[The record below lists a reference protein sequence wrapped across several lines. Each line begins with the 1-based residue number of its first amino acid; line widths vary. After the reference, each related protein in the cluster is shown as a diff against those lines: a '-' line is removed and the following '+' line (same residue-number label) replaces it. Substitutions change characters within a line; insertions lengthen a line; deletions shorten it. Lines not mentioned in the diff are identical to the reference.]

1 MKNSVIRSLIQA
13 LQPPA
18 ETPPLDTSLQE
29 SPGRSRGDAA
39 RDAGDFAGAVEGY
52 REHLVLHP
60 NDFPIWVQLGH
71 MLKDTGRPVEADH
84 AYGRALVLRPDDA
97 DLLLHA
103 GSLRLSLGKPKA
115 AVKLLR
121 RCAETNPSGD
131 VLAKLMTAEVAKHLT
146 DGDRRMIAA
155 AVSRS
160 LSSRLTGLTL
170 HGCSGLVPFGDGRF
184 RFSDD
189 DPQLTFG
196 LDDLGEQTR
205 LAGLRITMRSEARP
219 VRGRLYVDFGDG
231 IDATESLWLAGKAGT
246 STVDIVVP
254 LAEPGLIRS
263 VRWDPDDK
271 TNDVTIES
279 LSLAPLDF
287 DVALATV
294 TANLPPDVDLTPDA
308 TGARAVLA
316 QPRMTAAEAQ
326 RIIRLLTSHLRA
338 QDNGYAIW
346 RRRWIEP
353 RAEDYPRIQ
362 ALTEALAVKPT
373 FSFVIPVYNPPIQ
386 LLKECIDSLLA
397 QTYPH
402 FEICLADDRSPDPR
416 VLETL
421 QRYAQRDPRIKIAAR
436 AANGHISAASN
447 SALALA
453 TGDFVVL
460 VDHDDVIP
468 DYALFVVADHIN
480 RYPNAQVL
488 FSDEDKI
495 TVSGDRFE
503 PYFKGTFDPWL
514 MFGHNMVS
522 HLGVY
527 RRDLLERIGG
537 FRLGLEG
544 SQDYDLLLRCWEQV
558 GDDAIVHIPHVLYH
572 WRVIPGSTS
581 ISADQKGYAITAAQN
596 AINGHFARTGTPLLS
611 VDGFAPGT
619 TAIQRTRNDEALV
632 SIIIPTRDGLDDL
645 SACIASILRHD
656 HRATEILIVDNG
668 SEQPETLAYL
678 EDLAQRG
685 VATILRHP
693 QPFNFSEINNLAAA
707 QARGEV
713 LCFLNN
719 DTETVT
725 KDWLDRARILLTLPQ
740 VGVVGARLLYPDGA
754 IQHFGVHVGT
764 ADHGV
769 ASHPHHGQPANHPGY
784 FGKARLTQQF
794 SAVTAACLFIR
805 RAVFDQV
812 GGFDPDLRVAYNDV
826 DLCLKV
832 RKAGLQVVADAGLVL
847 IHKESR
853 TRGSD
858 ADGEKAARLEREAA
872 LMRERWGTTLAEDPF
887 YSPNHALDGHFG
899 LANPPRVPMPWR
911 EGDRDEAS
919 PRPFAG
925 RKGPKRVAIAASAG

>member
-13 LQPPA
+13 FQPPT
-18 ETPPLDTSLQE
+18 ELPPPDTSLQE
-29 SPGRSRGDAA
+29 SPGRTRGDAA
-39 RDAGDFAGAVEGY
+39 RDAGDPAGAVEGY
-52 REHLVLHP
+52 QAHLDLHP
-60 NDFPIWVQLGH
+60 NDFAIWVQLGH
-71 MLKDTGRPVEADH
+71 MLKDTGHPLEADE

-97 DLLLHA
+97 DLLLHC
-103 GSLRLSLGKPKA
+103 GSLRLALGRPKA

-121 RCAETNPSGD
+121 RCAERKPSGD
-131 VLAKLMTAEVAKHLT
+131 VLAQMSLPELASHLT

-160 LSSRLTGLTL
+160 LSSHMTGLTL
-170 HGCSGLVPFGDGRF
+170 QSCSGLVPFGGGRF

-189 DPQLTFG
+189 DPQLTLR
-196 LDDLGEQTR
+196 LDRLADDVR
-205 LAGLRITMRSEARP
+205 LAGLKIVMRSEGSP
-219 VRGRLYVDFGDG
+219 VRGRLYMDFGGG
-231 IDATESLWLAGKAGT
+231 IDTTENLWLAGKAG
-246 STVDIVVP
+246 SSIVDIVVP
-254 LAEPGLIRS
+254 LAEPGLIRT

-271 TNDVTIES
+271 ANEVTIES
-279 LSLAPLDF
+279 LSLVPLDF
-287 DVALATV
+287 ETALATV
-294 TANLPPDVDLTPDA
+294 TANLPVDADLGPDA
-308 TGARAVLA
+308 DAARTALA
-316 QPRMTAAEAQ
+316 QPRMTAVDAQ
-326 RIIRLLTSHLRA
+326 RTMRLLTSHLRG

-346 RRRWIEP
+346 RRRWVEP
-353 RAEDYPRIQ
+353 RAEDYPRIR

-402 FEICLADDRSPDPR
+402 LEICLADDRSPDPR

-421 QRYAQRDPRIKIAAR
+421 ERYARRDPRIKIAAR

-447 SALALA
+447 SAIALA
-453 TGDFVVL
+453 TGEFVVL

-468 DYALFVVADHIN
+468 DYALFVVADYIN
-480 RYPNAQVL
+480 RHPHAQVL

-527 RRDLLERIGG
+527 RRDLLDKVGG

-544 SQDYDLLLRCWEQV
+544 SQDYDLLLRCWEEV

-572 WRVIPGSTS
+572 WRVTPGSTS
-581 ISADQKGYAITAAQN
+581 ISADQKSYAITAAQN
-596 AINGHFARTGTPLLS
+596 AINGHFSRTGTPLLS

-619 TAIQRTRNDEALV
+619 SAIRRTRNDEALV
-632 SIIIPTRDGLDDL
+632 SIIIPTRDGLEDL

-678 EDLAQRG
+678 EDLDRRG
-685 VATILRHP
+685 VARILRHP

-707 QARGEV
+707 QARGDI

-754 IQHFGVHVGT
+754 IQHFGVHIGT
-764 ADHGV
+764 AEHGV
-769 ASHPHHGQPANHPGY
+769 ASHPHHGHPGSHPGY

-805 RAVFDQV
+805 REVFDRI
-812 GGFDPDLRVAYNDV
+812 GGFDPQLRVAYNDV

-832 RKAGLQVVADAGLVL
+832 RREGLQIVGDAGLVL

-858 ADGEKAARLEREAA
+858 VDGEKAARLEREAA
-872 LMRERWGTTLAEDPF
+872 LMRERWSQTLARDPF
-887 YSPNHALDGHFG
+887 YSPNHSLDGQFG
-899 LANPPRVPMPWR
+899 LANPPRVPVPWR
-911 EGDRDEAS
+911 ALS
-919 PRPFAG
+919 PD
-925 RKGPKRVAIAASAG
+925 